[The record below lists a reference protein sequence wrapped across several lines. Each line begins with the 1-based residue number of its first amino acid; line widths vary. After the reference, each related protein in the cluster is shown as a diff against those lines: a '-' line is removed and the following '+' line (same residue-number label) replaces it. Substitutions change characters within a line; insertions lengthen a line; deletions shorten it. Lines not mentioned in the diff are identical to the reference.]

1 MQKGSD
7 VEFKSLLTEKEYNK
21 LLEHFEAN
29 SKSDYQTNH
38 YFDTKRFSL
47 KALNASLRVRQRED
61 FELTYKRKK
70 GYNTDL
76 KTVKITKEDFKEL
89 RDTGVV
95 THEEVAL
102 DVNNLIK
109 EQKLVNF
116 LSLSTLRHYVPYG
129 SGILNIDKSEYVGIT
144 DYEIEFTGKSYHQ
157 GKADFIKIISDFGIQ
172 YKKSEKKIK
181 RAFNALKNLDDED

>member
-1 MQKGSD
+1 MQKGTD

-21 LLEHFEAN
+21 LLEHFNNA
-29 SKSDYQTNH
+29 KSDFQTNH

-61 FELTYKRKK
+61 FELTLKRKK

-76 KTVKITKEDFKEL
+76 KSITISEDEFKEL
-89 RDTGVV
+89 RETGMV
-95 THEEVAL
+95 TKEELTGDIA
-102 DVNNLIK
+102 NLIK
-109 EQKLVNF
+109 DQKLVNF
-116 LSLSTLRHYVPYG
+116 LSLSTLRFYVPYG
-129 SGILNIDKSEYVGIT
+129 SGILNIDKSEYVGIV
-144 DYEIEFTGKSYHQ
+144 DYEVEFTGKSYHQ

-181 RAFNALKNLDDED
+181 RAFNALKNLDE

>member
-1 MQKGSD
+1 MQRGSE

-21 LLEHFEAN
+21 LLEHFTNA
-29 SKSDYQTNH
+29 KSDFQTNH

-47 KALNASLRVRQRED
+47 KALNASLRVRQREGY
-61 FELTYKRKK
+61 ELTFKRKK
-70 GYNTDL
+70 GYNTEL
-76 KTVKITKEDFKEL
+76 KTIEISVDDFKEI
-89 RDTGVV
+89 RDTGVISR
-95 THEEVAL
+95 EELAN
-102 DVNNLIK
+102 DITNLIK

-116 LSLSTLRHYVPYG
+116 LSLSTLRYYVPYG

-157 GKADFIKIISDFGIQ
+157 GKADFIQIISEFGIQ

-181 RAFNALKNLDDED
+181 RAFNALKNLDDEY

>member
-21 LLEHFEAN
+21 LIEHFEKQAR
-29 SKSDYQTNH
+29 SDYQTNH

-47 KALNASLRVRQRED
+47 KALNTSLRVRQRED
-61 FELTYKRKK
+61 YELTFKRKK
-70 GYNTDL
+70 GYNTEL
-76 KTVKITKEDFKEL
+76 KSVKITEEEFKDL
-89 RDTGVV
+89 RESGVV
-95 THEEVAL
+95 VQEEVAT
-102 DVNNLIK
+102 DVTNLIK

-129 SGILNIDKSEYVGIT
+129 SGVLNIDKSEYVGIT
-144 DYEIEFTGKSYHQ
+144 DYEIEFSGKSYHQ

-181 RAFNALKNLDDED
+181 RAFNALKNLDDDE